1 MSVDEMTYF
10 VQYGLPALMEIVKRG
25 GRYTERSLSRLRP
38 SFKEAINS
46 ARLHWIKQEE
56 PEDFLEYV
64 NNEFSG
70 NAAVSKIK
78 WSKDSSSQICMVCVE
93 KFSFSNRKHHC
104 RACGILCCAIC
115 SSKRLTLNINDAISS
130 PPSTPPSGSNSP
142 PNSPPTVETVQ
153 KPSNPNGRVCDGC
166 FNKLVFESWNKQQE
180 QKFKDKEKLK
190 EEEEEEYK
198 RNIANR
204 DRKQSW
210 FSSNKSSLIRND
222 DSVNSEKDN
231 IKNSGSGGNLSSTNN
246 VNKSVSNIAGATN
259 EALIALNERGEKISN
274 VLDGSNA
281 LKDAANDYNKMAAKL
296 LKQQQKQNWLGI

>member
-46 ARLHWIKQEE
+46 ARLHWIQQEE
-56 PEDFLEYV
+56 PVDFLEYV
-64 NNEFSG
+64 HNIFNG
-70 NAAVSKIK
+70 NVAIAKNK
-78 WSKDSSSQICMVCVE
+78 WSKDSSSKICMVCVE

-115 SSKRLTLNINDAISS
+115 SSKRLTLNINDVIAS

-142 PNSPPTVETVQ
+142 PISPPTIE

-180 QKFKDKEKLK
+180 QKVKDKEDKLK
-190 EEEEEEYK
+190 EEEENK

-204 DRKQSW
+204 DRKNSSW
-210 FSSNKSSLIRND
+210 FSNKSSLIGND
-222 DSVNSEKDN
+222 DVNSEKDN
-231 IKNSGSGGNLSSTNN
+231 IKKSDSGSNIASTNN
-246 VNKSVSNIAGATN
+246 VNKGVSNVAGAIN

-274 VLDGSNA
+274 VLDKSNE

-296 LKQQQKQNWLGI
+296 LKQQQKQNWHGIY